1 MTTTL
6 PALKILGGT
15 RRMRRVRKF
24 KTAPRR
30 PRVTPTK
37 PTYLPPRNAPL
48 HIFEVNGEYW
58 EKGPL
63 DVVPRR
69 HEYDHDHYLDWLRA
83 RRSA

>member
-1 MTTTL
+1 
-6 PALKILGGT
+6 
-15 RRMRRVRKF
+15 V
-24 KTAPRR
+24 
-30 PRVTPTK
+30 
-37 PTYLPPRNAPL
+37 PPRNAPL

-83 RRSA
+83 RPEP